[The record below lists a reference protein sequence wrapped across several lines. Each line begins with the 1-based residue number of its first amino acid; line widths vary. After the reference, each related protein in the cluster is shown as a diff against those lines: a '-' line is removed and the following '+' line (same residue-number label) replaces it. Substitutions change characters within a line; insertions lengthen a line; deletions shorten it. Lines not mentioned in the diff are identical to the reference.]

1 MSLKSDYIDT
11 KYVSEPVFK
20 AVSDL
25 HASLGSPDVYFCDVH
40 VVDFMFNAAIQEVSV
55 QLSVSCASIDGGTN
69 RMTRVLDF
77 DLTMEVDDENR
88 ADAVYQVD
96 TVVRIA
102 CAHAADRIRQNLDN
116 TEALS
121 QCTSGQDSA
130 TTMMPRVCDGDE
142 HVHQGPDGFLHR
154 CYHKCRSIFSW
165 QFFAGLTLSFP
176 IEHALWTKVTPFV
189 QIAEFLGLGI
199 GHH

>member
-1 MSLKSDYIDT
+1 MNLKSDYIDADD
-11 KYVSEPVFK
+11 VAGPVYA
-20 AVSDL
+20 AVKDL
-25 HASLGSPDVYFCDVH
+25 HSALGRPNAYFCDVH
-40 VVDFMFNAAIQEVSV
+40 VLDFIFHPAVQEVSV
-55 QLSVSCASIDGGTN
+55 QVDVSCVGIDGGIN
-69 RMTRVLDF
+69 RMSRKLDF
-77 DLTMEVDDENR
+77 DLIMKVDDENR
-88 ADAVYQVD
+88 TDAVYQVD

-102 CAHAADRIRQNLDN
+102 CAHAADRIRQNLDK

-121 QCTSGQDSA
+121 QCTSGPAA
-130 TTMMPRVCDGDE
+130 TTMPRVCDGDE

-154 CYHKCRSIFSW
+154 CYHKCRSVLSW

-176 IEHALWTKVTPFV
+176 IEHALWTKVPPFV